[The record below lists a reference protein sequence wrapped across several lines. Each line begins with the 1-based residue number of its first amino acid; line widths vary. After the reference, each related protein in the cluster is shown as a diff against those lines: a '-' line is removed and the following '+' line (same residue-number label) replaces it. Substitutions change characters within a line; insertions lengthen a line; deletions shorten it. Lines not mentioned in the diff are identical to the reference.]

1 MRPEKV
7 QLVRDLQGLL
17 SASTGLFLVTY
28 KGLTVAEFA
37 ELRARLAEVDVEC
50 HVVPNRL
57 LQRAAAESGMEE
69 LAAAALTDDTAMVTG
84 TGEVTRVAQALRTF
98 ARGHKAVSFKNGV
111 FEGKL
116 YAGEDTARLADLPP
130 REVILAQVLG
140 LLQAPMGQ
148 LVSVLNAKVASVVYV
163 LRAYADKQE
172 SGQQTETAVED
183 A

>member
-7 QLVRDLQGLL
+7 QLVRDLQGIL
-17 SASTGLFLVTY
+17 SASAGLFLVTY
-28 KGLTVAEFA
+28 KGLTVEEFA
-37 ELRARLAEVDVEC
+37 ELRSRLAEVDAEC

-57 LQRAAAESGMEE
+57 LLRAAAEDGMAD
-69 LAAAALTDDTAMVTG
+69 LAEAALAGDTAMVTG
-84 TGEVTRVAQALRTF
+84 SGEVTRVAKALRAF
-98 ARGHKAVSFKNGV
+98 SRGHSAVAFKNGV

-116 YAGEDTARLADLPP
+116 YSSEDTARLADLPT
-130 REVILAQVLG
+130 REVILAQFLG

-148 LVSVLNAKVASVVYV
+148 LVSVLNAKVASIVYV